1 MLRLSIL
8 ALGLVGAI
16 SESPPADAQA
26 LAGTE
31 PPTAAHNPLTGEA
44 PIKSEFVLSKMLQP
58 SWGKGEIAPSAAP
71 DVVGA
76 FRFQCNAG
84 QLLYDD
90 PIVYPGQPGKSHLH
104 QFYGNLHANFA
115 STYKSLRTSGNSTCG
130 GAVNR
135 SGYWQ
140 PAMLDGKGNAVRPLY
155 TTIYYKRRPSS
166 DPVCSDRNNRAYQGK
181 CVPLP
186 NGLKFIFGYDMLTKS
201 APTGSFDWICVS
213 HGEPVN
219 NAVFPTLKN
228 LADSGICGV
237 GMEIWS
243 RGHSPTCWNG
253 KDLDS
258 PNHRSHVSYAK
269 RSLDTGQPRCD
280 AEHPYVIADFQLS
293 SAYKIMPGDDIRLWS
308 LSSDA
313 MAGKEAGASFHAD
326 FFMAWDPEAHA
337 IWEGPDGC
345 IERMLNCSGGD
356 MGNGLQII
364 DAWARGDD
372 GPHLVPLSSIP
383 AIPMAAHS
391 QSE

>member
-1 MLRLSIL
+1 MFRRSIL
-8 ALGLVGAI
+8 ALGVLAGAF
-16 SESPPADAQA
+16 SQGPPAAAQA
-26 LAGTE
+26 QST
-31 PPTAAHNPLTGEA
+31 PDPLTGET
-44 PIKSEFVLSKMLQP
+44 PIKSEFALSTMLQP
-58 SWGKGEIAPSAAP
+58 SWGEGKIAPSAAP

-76 FRFQCNAG
+76 FRFQCNPG

-90 PIVYPGQPGKSHLH
+90 PIVYPNQPGKSHLH
-104 QFYGNLHANFA
+104 QFYGNLDADAA
-115 STYKSLRTSGNSTCG
+115 STYRSLRTKGNSSCG

-140 PAMLDGKGNAVRPLY
+140 PAMLDGKGSVVLPVF
-155 TTIYYKRRPSS
+155 TSIYYKRRPRT
-166 DPVCSDRNNRAYQGK
+166 DPVCHDRKHWAYQGI

-201 APTGSFDWICVS
+201 APTGSFDWICVKD
-213 HGEPVN
+213 GQPVGS
-219 NAVFPTLKN
+219 AFPTLKK
-228 LADSGICGV
+228 LADAGHCQA

-258 PNHRSHVSYAK
+258 PNHRTHVAYAQ
-269 RSLDTGQPRCD
+269 RDMNSGQLRCGGK
-280 AEHPYVIADFQLS
+280 HPYVIADFQLS

-313 MAGKEAGASFHAD
+313 MVGKDAGASFHAD

-337 IWEGPDGC
+337 MWEGPDGC

-364 DAWARGDD
+364 DAWARGDE
-372 GPHLVPLSSIP
+372 GPRLVPLSSIP
-383 AIPMAAHS
+383 GHQMAAHGS
-391 QSE
+391 GH